1 MYISFFHD
9 HSQVGRTGTFLA
21 LYKLWLDYKNENVRL
36 DKHPSLNSS
45 DAQVKSLAILPI
57 VLEMRHQRCKTVQ
70 RAAQYVYIAKC
81 LRSLAFFFFVGGVV
95 VVVYFYAF
103 LFSLTR

>member
-36 DKHPSLNSS
+36 SKRRSLKSS
-45 DAQVKSLAILPI
+45 DPQVKSLAILPI
-57 VLEMRHQRCKTVQ
+57 VLAMRHQRCKTVQ

-81 LRSLAFFFFVGGVV
+81 LRSLAFFFFLCVGG
-95 VVVYFYAF
+95 YISMFF
-103 LFSLTR
+103 LFSFTR